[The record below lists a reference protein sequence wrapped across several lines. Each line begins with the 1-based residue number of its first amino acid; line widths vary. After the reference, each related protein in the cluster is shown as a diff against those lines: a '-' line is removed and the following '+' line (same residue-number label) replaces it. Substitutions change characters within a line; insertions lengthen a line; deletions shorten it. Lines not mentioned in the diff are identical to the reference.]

1 MNAPLVSEPL
11 IGQTV
16 RLDPT
21 TLDDAAALL
30 AAAAWPETFRWF
42 SKGPDPFD
50 EAGMRG
56 HVQRLLDK
64 PDVEPLTLR
73 LVDSGRVIGM
83 TSYLDIRPEHRGLE
97 IGWTFIAPDQR
108 GTKANPE
115 MKRLLLAHAFE
126 TSLFPA
132 CGFHQGG
139 PALRVALKTH
149 HENTGSQRAIEKLGA
164 TREGV
169 LRNHI
174 VMPDGGIRHT
184 VMYGITLE
192 QWPVVRGALD
202 ARLA

>member
-1 MNAPLVSEPL
+1 MADALVSRPL
-11 IGQTV
+11 LGLSI

-21 TLDDAAALL
+21 TPDDASDLL
-30 AAAAWPETFRWF
+30 AAAGSPETFRWF

-50 EAGMRG
+50 QAGMAR

-83 TSYLDIRPEHRGLE
+83 TSYLEIRPEHRGLE

-108 GTKANPE
+108 GTKSNPE
-115 MKRLLLAHAFE
+115 MKRLLLAHAFD
-126 TSLFPA
+126 TSLFSA

-139 PALRVALKTH
+139 AALRVALKTH
-149 HENTGSQRAIEKLGA
+149 HENIGSQRAIEKLGA

-184 VMYGITLE
+184 VMYSITPE
-192 QWPVVRGALD
+192 QWPAVREGLD
-202 ARLA
+202 RRLG

>member
-1 MNAPLVSEPL
+1 MGESLVPRPL
-11 IGQTV
+11 IGTIV
-16 RLDPT
+16 RLDPAT
-21 TLDDAAALL
+21 IGDAPDLL
-30 AAAAWPETFRWF
+30 AAAGSPETFRWF

-50 EAGMRG
+50 GAGMAA

-64 PDVEPLTLR
+64 PDVQPLTLR
-73 LVDSGRVIGM
+73 LVESGRIVGM
-83 TSYLDIRPEHRGLE
+83 TSFLDIRPEHRGLE

-108 GTKANPE
+108 GTRANPE

-126 TSLFPA
+126 TDLFPA
-132 CGFHQGG
+132 CGFHHGG

-149 HENTGSQRAIEKLGA
+149 HENLLSQRAIERLGA

-174 VMPDGGIRHT
+174 VMPDGLTRFT
-184 VMYGITLE
+184 VMYSITPDE
-192 QWPVVRGALD
+192 WPRVRDGLD